1 MGRTRRDLHQGT
13 VLRVVKR
20 DDGNYDLYLNSYLD
34 RGGIHTDGLL
44 QEICVRFGY
53 CGEEFE
59 DFQKEL
65 ETNREATRRF

>member
-1 MGRTRRDLHQGT
+1 
-13 VLRVVKR
+13 
-20 DDGNYDLYLNSYLD
+20 
-34 RGGIHTDGLL
+34 LL

-65 ETNREATRRF
+65 ETNREATRLF